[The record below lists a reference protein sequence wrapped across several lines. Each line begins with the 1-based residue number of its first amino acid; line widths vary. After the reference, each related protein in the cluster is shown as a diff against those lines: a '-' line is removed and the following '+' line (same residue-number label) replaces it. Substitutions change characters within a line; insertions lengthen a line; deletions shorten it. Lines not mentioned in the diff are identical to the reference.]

1 MISIFVTINIKDGFR
16 DQFVE
21 AVLDDARGS
30 VRDEAGCYRFDV
42 LQDSE
47 NPNRIHLYEVYADS
61 AALDAHRNAP
71 HYTKWRSTVEPWFD
85 GEIHRVSTSTVF
97 PSDEGWKTQKP
108 GLLNW

>member
-47 NPNRIHLYEVYADS
+47 NPNPACVKYPLMRSASRI
-61 AALDAHRNAP
+61 
-71 HYTKWRSTVEPWFD
+71 RSS
-85 GEIHRVSTSTVF
+85 ITS
-97 PSDEGWKTQKP
+97 SEEAM
-108 GLLNW
+108 LR